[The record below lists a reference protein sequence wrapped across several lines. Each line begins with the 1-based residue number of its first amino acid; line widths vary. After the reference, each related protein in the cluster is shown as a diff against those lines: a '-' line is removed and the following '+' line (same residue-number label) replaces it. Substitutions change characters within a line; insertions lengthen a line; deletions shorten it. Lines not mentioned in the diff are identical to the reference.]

1 MNLLLLCIL
10 LVLPAFFNAAE
21 VAILR
26 LRPTK
31 AQRLAEEG
39 LSGSNSILRLQK
51 KLRRTLSISQL
62 GITLSLI
69 SLGWVC
75 KGLTSYWWTGKA
87 LLVSRFFNLS
97 FLISIV
103 LLATVI
109 AGLVPKALVL
119 NQPEPSALKLSPL
132 LESAI
137 RWMTPLLSL
146 LEKITS
152 LILRVVGLNSQ
163 SDTFVNPFSAAE
175 LEKLIETGGVTGL
188 KPDERNILEGVFA
201 LRDTQVREVM
211 VPRSGMVT
219 LPREVRFAQMMEE
232 VHKTKHARFLVID
245 NSLDKVLGV
254 LDLRQLADPIAK
266 GEMQANTSLEPYIK
280 PVARVLE
287 TSTLAELLPLIKKG
301 NPLLL
306 VVDEYGGTEGLIT
319 SADLTGEIVGDEI
332 QSDNKESELRPIDER
347 RKIWLTSG
355 DIEIIDLNKQLTLD
369 LPEADDHYTLA
380 GFLLEKLQE
389 VPISGET
396 LLHNEIQFEIISMKG
411 PRINQVKIILPN
423 NPIRDLS

>member
-26 LRPTK
+26 IRPTK
-31 AQRLAEEG
+31 AQRLVDEG

-62 GITLSLI
+62 GITLSLT

-75 KGLTSYWWTGKA
+75 KDLASYWWTGEA
-87 LLVSRFFNLS
+87 LFSRFFNLF

-103 LLATVI
+103 FLVTVI

-119 NQPEPSALKLSPL
+119 SQPEPSALKLSPL

-137 RWMTPLLSL
+137 RWMTPLLAI

-152 LILRVVGLNSQ
+152 LILRVIGLNSQ
-163 SDTFVNPFSAAE
+163 SETLVNAFSAAE

-219 LPREVRFAQMMEE
+219 LSREVRFAQMMEE

-266 GEMQANTSLEPYIK
+266 GKMKADTSLEPYIK

-287 TSTLAELLPLIKKG
+287 TSTLEELLPLIKKG

-332 QSDNKESELRPIDER
+332 QSDNKEPELRPINEQR
-347 RKIWLTSG
+347 NIWLTSG
-355 DIEIIDLNKQLTLD
+355 DIEIIDLNKQLTLE

-389 VPISGET
+389 VPVSGKT
-396 LLHNEIQFEIISMKG
+396 LIHNEIHFEIISMKG
-411 PRINQVKIILPN
+411 PRINQVKIILPK
-423 NPIRDLS
+423 NPMQ

>member
-62 GITLSLI
+62 GITLSLT
-69 SLGWVC
+69 SLGWIC
-75 KGLTSYWWTGKA
+75 KGLASYWWTGEA
-87 LLVSRFFNLS
+87 LISRFFNLL

-103 LLATVI
+103 LLSTVI
-109 AGLVPKALVL
+109 AGLAPKALVL
-119 NQPEPSALKLSPL
+119 SQPEASALKLAPI
-132 LESAI
+132 LESAT
-137 RWMTPLLSL
+137 RWMSPLLSL

-152 LILRVVGLNSQ
+152 LILRVIGLNSQ
-163 SDTFVNPFSAAE
+163 SVTLVNDFSAAE

-219 LPREVRFAQMMEE
+219 LSREVRFDQMMEE

-254 LDLRQLADPIAK
+254 IDLRQLADQIAK
-266 GEMQANTSLEPYIK
+266 GEMQAHTSLEPYIK

-287 TSTLAELLPLIKKG
+287 TSTLAEILPLIKTG

-332 QSDNKESELRPIDER
+332 QSDNKESELRPIDEQ
-347 RKIWLTSG
+347 RKVWLTSG

-389 VPISGET
+389 VPVSGET
-396 LLHNEIQFEIISMKG
+396 LIHNEINFEIISMKG
-411 PRINQVKIILPN
+411 PRINEVKIILPK
-423 NPIRDLS
+423 NPIKEQS

>member
-10 LVLPAFFNAAE
+10 LVLPAFLNAAE

-62 GITLSLI
+62 GITLSFT

-75 KGLTSYWWTGKA
+75 KGLTSYWWTEEA
-87 LLVSRFFNLS
+87 LVSRFFNLL

-109 AGLVPKALVL
+109 AALVPKALVL
-119 NQPEPSALKLSPL
+119 SQPEASALKLAPL
-132 LESAI
+132 LESTI
-137 RWMTPLLSL
+137 RWLTPLLSF

-163 SDTFVNPFSAAE
+163 SETLVNAFSAAE

-211 VPRSGMVT
+211 IPRSGMVT
-219 LPREVRFAQMMEE
+219 LSREVCFAQMMEE

-266 GEMQANTSLEPYIK
+266 GKMQADSSLEPYIK

-287 TSTLAELLPLIKKG
+287 TSTLEELLPLIKKG

-332 QSDNKESELRPIDER
+332 QSDNKEPELRPINEQR
-347 RKIWLTSG
+347 NIWLTSG
-355 DIEIIDLNKQLTLD
+355 DIEIIDLNKQLTLE

-389 VPISGET
+389 VPVSGET
-396 LLHNEIQFEIISMKG
+396 LIHNEIQFEIISMQG

-423 NPIRDLS
+423 NPIHELS